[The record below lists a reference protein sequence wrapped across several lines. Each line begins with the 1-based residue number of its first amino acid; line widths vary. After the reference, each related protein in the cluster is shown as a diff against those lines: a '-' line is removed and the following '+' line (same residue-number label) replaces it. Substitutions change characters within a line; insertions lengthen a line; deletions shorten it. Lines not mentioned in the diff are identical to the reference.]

1 MNSLVLP
8 YLFIYLFVVLG
19 FELRASYSLHQHF
32 FVMGF
37 FEIGSQELS
46 AWAGFEPRALW
57 SLPPE

>member
-46 AWAGFEPRALW
+46 AWAGFEPRAL
-57 SLPPE
+57 